1 MRALPRPARLIV
13 FCLSPVA
20 LGTEIFGT
28 LRRER
33 VALAK
38 FFASLS
44 IVLPSTSLLS
54 LFSIPANPAAEPRLS
69 KLIVPHPPGLR
80 VGDRSRDG
88 GAGRERKVCAKG
100 DESCRTALK
109 WSLVF
114 PLPQPPASRVAGES
128 AGQLSVFNWRQGARL
143 E

>member
-1 MRALPRPARLIV
+1 MYRPGQV
-13 FCLSPVA
+13 
-20 LGTEIFGT
+20 
-28 LRRER
+28 
-33 VALAK
+33 
-38 FFASLS
+38 FASLS

-69 KLIVPHPPGLR
+69 KLIVPHPLGLR

-88 GAGRERKVCAKG
+88 GAGRERKVCAEG

-114 PLPQPPASRVAGES
+114 PLPHPPAVAGES
-128 AGQLSVFNWRQGARL
+128 AGQLSVFNWQQGARL
-143 E
+143 ERSQSMGKVK